1 MGLVV
6 SKIRGWRFRFLSY
19 NDNKGEKMQ
28 TLTIRI
34 DESYLDQILA
44 FLQQI
49 PKNKREIFQH
59 TKLNIS
65 PEKREDDEFLTIL
78 ENGPTISHNEANEW
92 EQNIKQG
99 YKSWNIEEF

>member
-6 SKIRGWRFRFLSY
+6 LKIREWRFRFLGY
-19 NDNKGEKMQ
+19 NHNKGEKVQ
-28 TLTIRI
+28 TLTIRV
-34 DESYLDQILA
+34 DESYIDQVLA

-65 PEKREDDEFLTIL
+65 PEKREDDDFLTIL
-78 ENGPTISHNEANEW
+78 ENGPTISHKEADTW
-92 EQNIKQG
+92 EENIKQG
-99 YKSWNIEEF
+99 YKSWKIEEF